1 MGKKNDLDGEKI
13 CFRWGKP
20 IVTPMGKLIEKM
32 IYIHGGLQLRLCK
45 RLKEDNTI
53 ILTRT

>member
-1 MGKKNDLDGEKI
+1 MGKHGKKPAFRWGKHGKKPVLNGENMEKS

-32 IYIHGGLQLRLCK
+32 IYIHGGL
-45 RLKEDNTI
+45 
-53 ILTRT
+53 